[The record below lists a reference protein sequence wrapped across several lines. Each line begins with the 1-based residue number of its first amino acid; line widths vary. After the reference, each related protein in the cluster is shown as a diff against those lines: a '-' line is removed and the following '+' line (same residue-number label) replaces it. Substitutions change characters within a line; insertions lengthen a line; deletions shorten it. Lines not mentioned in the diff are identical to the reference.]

1 MARITAAHSLR
12 DLVASGEGGWKE
24 SILRLIGEQFR
35 LLASQHPGI
44 YVFAVYCIAC
54 LGYAYL
60 LLFPVLFLVSS
71 FAVFTSL
78 SNYESLAIGQLLLK
92 VLVFVMSA
100 LVTYSIAR
108 FRPDLPESTVKIP
121 NKPSERLFELVG
133 DYIRHYQSARINS
146 IAFTSEFEL
155 DVIKTPRLPLPIW
168 HTTTLVIG
176 MPVIQCLSVTRFQ
189 CALARRVGQ
198 NSRRRKWKGNLLYQ
212 LRNTWPLYAGDSD
225 HVSFGYQPIRWF
237 FAVYAPVYRVISAPL
252 ARADELAADTCAM
265 ELFSDDDVLDLM
277 TVQMACLEY
286 LEAECLPVVEKMHV
300 NDSITAE
307 SATAGTVTLI
317 CKLIHGDRMARWICE
332 AGAAETGL
340 DDTLPCLAARVQ
352 NIGHTAARMCTT
364 ESESAAGIYL
374 ARAD

>member
-12 DLVASGEGGWKE
+12 DLIASGEGGWKE
-24 SILRLIGEQFR
+24 SVLCFIGEQSR
-35 LLASQHPGI
+35 LFASQHPGI

-60 LLFPVLFLVSS
+60 LLFPVLFLASS
-71 FAVFTSL
+71 FAAFESL
-78 SNYESLAIGQLLLK
+78 SNYESLAIGQLLLQ
-92 VLVFVMSA
+92 VLVLVISA
-100 LVTYSIAR
+100 QVTYSIAR
-108 FRPDLPESTVKIP
+108 FRPKLPGRTVKIT

-133 DYIRHYQSARINS
+133 EFIRHYQSARINR
-146 IAFTSEFEL
+146 IVFTSDFEI
-155 DVIKTPRLPLPIW
+155 DVIKTPRLPIPVW

-176 MPVIQCLSVTRFQ
+176 MPVLQCFSVTRFQ

-212 LRNTWPLYAGDSD
+212 LRNTWPLYAVDSD
-225 HVSFGYQPIRWF
+225 HVSVGYQPIRWF

-265 ELFSDDDVLDLM
+265 ELFSDDDVLDLI
-277 TVQMACLEY
+277 TVQMACLRY
-286 LEAECLPVVEKMHV
+286 LEDECLPVVEKMHV

-307 SATAGTVTLI
+307 SATAGTVSLI
-317 CKLIHGDRMARWICE
+317 CKLIHSDRMARWISE
-332 AGAAETGL
+332 AGAAETRL

-352 NIGHTAARMCTT
+352 NIGHTAARMCMTN
-364 ESESAAGIYL
+364 SESAASIYL
-374 ARAD
+374 AGAG